1 LNCYFQKNE
10 EIRVSRAQRRDT
22 YEHHDNNWISNLDPS
37 FDTVKCGLRERER
50 ERERGEMLLSTK
62 RAMAKQIY
70 LYRIF
75 MHLNPIYMMA

>member
-1 LNCYFQKNE
+1 MRKYAYPGLKDEIHTSIMITTGYLTWIHHLTQLN
-10 EIRVSRAQRRDT
+10 V
-22 YEHHDNNWISNLDPS
+22 
-37 FDTVKCGLRERER
+37 GL